1 MTLKETK
8 NLSANRYELTIA
20 ISAEELAEAVKKAYE
35 SRKNDISIPGF
46 RKGKV
51 PFAMVVKMYGE
62 EAFYEDALNILY
74 PDAVDAAIKES
85 GLKVINDK
93 MDTDIESISKE
104 DGVVMKVAVT
114 TYPEI
119 EIGEYKGLKA
129 EKVIAK
135 VEDSEVDAQINAM
148 AQRNARMV
156 EVTDRAAQMGDTVV
170 IDFEG
175 FKDGVAF
182 EGGKGE
188 AYPLELGSGSFI
200 PGFEEQIVG
209 KNVNDEFDIVVT
221 FPEEYGAEDLAG
233 KEATFKIKVHEIK
246 FQELPEIDD
255 EFAKDVSE
263 FDTLD
268 ELKADIK
275 AKALEQKNKIADEEA
290 ENALVQQIVDSIKG
304 EIPEAMFESRLQ
316 QSVEEFGYRLQ
327 MQGLDLDTYL
337 KYSNTSMD
345 DFKATF
351 RPQAEAQVKFRLA
364 LEKIVELENITADDE
379 ALEAEFKKLAEAY
392 NMEVEAVKNAIPASE
407 LAKDVA
413 VQKAIDFIKENAVI
427 TEVEA
432 KTEKKAPAKK
442 KTTTAKKT
450 TKKAEEAAE

>member
-1 MTLKETK
+1 MSLKETK
-8 NLSANRYELTIA
+8 KLSANRYELEIVIGA
-20 ISAEELAEAVKKAYE
+20 DKFAEAIKQAYE
-35 SRKNDISIPGF
+35 NQKDKISVPGF

-51 PFAMVVKMYGE
+51 PYAMVMKMYGE
-62 EAFYEDALNILY
+62 EAFFEDALNILY
-74 PDAVDAAIKES
+74 PDAVEEAINES

-93 MDTDIESISKE
+93 MDFDMVSISKE
-104 DGVVMKVAVT
+104 DGVDFKIAVT

-135 VEDSEVDAQINAM
+135 VEDSEIDAQIKGM
-148 AQRNARMV
+148 ADRNARMV
-156 EVTDRAAQMGDTVV
+156 SVEDRAAQMGDTVV

-182 EGGKGE
+182 DGGKAEGHT
-188 AYPLELGSGSFI
+188 LELGSGAFI

-209 KNVNDEFDIVVT
+209 KNIDDEFEITVT
-221 FPEEYGAEDLAG
+221 FPEEYGAEELAG
-233 KEATFKIKVHEIK
+233 KEAVFKIKLHEIK
-246 FQELPEIDD
+246 LRELPEIDD

-268 ELKADIK
+268 ELKADLK
-275 AKALEQKNKIADEEA
+275 EKALAQKARFADEEV
-290 ENALVQQIVDSIKG
+290 ENDLVSQIVESLKG
-304 EIPEAMFESRLQ
+304 EIPEAMFESRLN

-337 KYSNTSMD
+337 KYSGTSMD

-351 RPQAEAQVKFRLA
+351 RPQAESQVKFRLA
-364 LEKIVELENITADDE
+364 LEKIVELEKIE
-379 ALEAEFKKLAEAY
+379 ATEEELNARFEEMAKQY
-392 NMEVEAVKNAIPASE
+392 GMEVEAVKNAVPASE

-413 VQKAIDFIKENAVI
+413 VGKAIDLVKETAVI

-442 KTTTAKKT
+442 TTKKT
-450 TKKAEEAAE
+450 TKKTEE